1 LATGWQEAERLQRG
15 IVFFGKQ
22 DRFTQDL
29 LKEAPMP
36 LFIWKPSYETGIAEI
51 DNDHR
56 LLVGIINELYE
67 AMKQG
72 HGYEILTQTIDRLVD
87 YANRH
92 FEAEESFMRI
102 SRYPHQEA
110 HVREHRLLQ
119 QKVEEMERERRAS
132 KGPSAA
138 ELLTFLCDW
147 LRDHV
152 TTVDKELGIYLKNIR
167 G

>member
-1 LATGWQEAERLQRG
+1 
-15 IVFFGKQ
+15 
-22 DRFTQDL
+22 
-29 LKEAPMP
+29 MP

-51 DNDHR
+51 DHDHR

-67 AMKQG
+67 AMKSG

-92 FEAEESFMRI
+92 FETEESFMRI
-102 SRYPHQEA
+102 SHYPQQAA
-110 HVREHRLLQ
+110 HEQEHRLLR
-119 QKVEEMERERRAS
+119 QKVEEMERQRRAN
-132 KGPSAA
+132 KGPSAV

-152 TTVDKELGIYLKNIR
+152 TTADKELGVYLKKTRI
-167 G
+167 